1 MLSRATIVRWY
12 HAVQGY
18 RAAPT
23 QPSQMSPSPNI
34 SHLPLADVHPPRQI
48 HKRPQRGRLPPPRH
62 LWKGGGRQAGGEV
75 TFPLAIILTSATGRC
90 LFPHLHLWRGGQGVR
105 SNARRSGRQFPHLHL
120 WRGGQGVRSNAR
132 RSGRL
137 PPRHLWR
144 GGGRQ
149 AGGEVPIH
157 FSCEDLDLVKAL
169 RIQYKVAP
177 VHFGGKLECT

>member
-1 MLSRATIVRWY
+1 ME
-12 HAVQGY
+12 
-18 RAAPT
+18 
-23 QPSQMSPSPNI
+23 
-34 SHLPLADVHPPRQI
+34 
-48 HKRPQRGRLPPPRH
+48 RG
-62 LWKGGGRQAGGEV
+62 AGGEV
-75 TFPLAIILTSATGRC
+75 KRPPQRASIPPSPFME
-90 LFPHLHLWRGGQGVR
+90 RGAGGEVKRPPQR
-105 SNARRSGRQFPHLHL
+105 ASIPPSPFME
-120 WRGGQGVRSNAR
+120 RGAGGVRSNAR

-177 VHFGGKLECT
+177 VHFWGKLECT

>member
-1 MLSRATIVRWY
+1 MLSRDGIKRCRATE
-12 HAVQGY
+12 
-18 RAAPT
+18 PT

-48 HKRPQRGRLPPPRH
+48 HKRPQRGRLPPSPNTLRPQRGRLPPRH
-62 LWKGGGRQAGGEV
+62 LWRGGGRQAGGEV

-90 LFPHLHLWRGGQGVR
+90 L
-105 SNARRSGRQFPHLHL
+105 FPHLHL

>member
-34 SHLPLADVHPPRQI
+34 SHLPLADVHPPRHI

-90 LFPHLHLWRGGQGVR
+90 L
-105 SNARRSGRQFPHLHL
+105 FPHLHL

>member
-18 RAAPT
+18 RADPT
-23 QPSQMSPSPNI
+23 IPNVPLAKYITPATRASSPSPNT
-34 SHLPLADVHPPRQI
+34 L
-48 HKRPQRGRLPPPRH
+48 RPQRGRLPPRH
-62 LWKGGGRQAGGEV
+62 LWRGGGRQAGGEV

-90 LFPHLHLWRGGQGVR
+90 L
-105 SNARRSGRQFPHLHL
+105 FPHLHL

>member
-1 MLSRATIVRWY
+1 MERGAGGEVKRPPQRASI
-12 HAVQGY
+12 
-18 RAAPT
+18 P
-23 QPSQMSPSPNI
+23 PSPFMERG
-34 SHLPLADVHPPRQI
+34 AGGGEV
-48 HKRPQRGRLPPPRH
+48 KRPQR
-62 LWKGGGRQAGGEV
+62 
-75 TFPLAIILTSATGRC
+75 
-90 LFPHLHLWRGGQGVR
+90 
-105 SNARRSGRQFPHLHL
+105 
-120 WRGGQGVRSNAR
+120 
-132 RSGRL
+132 GRL